1 MQITVVGI
9 RFKENGKVYFFDP
22 KDLQLNIGDGA
33 LVETA
38 RGLEYGTVASHIKQ
52 VDQAMIISELKP
64 VVRKATEKDIK
75 QYNNNIQKSQ
85 EAQKVILQMIDNLKL
100 DMQVVDVEY
109 VFDGSK
115 VIISFTSD
123 NRVDFRELVKDLA
136 IKLKTRIELRQIGI
150 RDKSK
155 VVGGIGICGKECC
168 CKTYLNDFEK
178 VSIKMAKT
186 QGLSLNPTKISGLC
200 GRLMCCLEYE
210 NPYYAEVASKMPK
223 INSEVTTPDG
233 KGVVVYQ
240 NYLRQ
245 KVSVKL
251 EGSDA
256 AYNYKEYDLDQLKT
270 TKTVKGSPAP
280 VDTQPKQDKQPA
292 KQNQPEQKVQPQEQK
307 ENTNTQKNKSF
318 NKNKK
323 HKKFNKKGKDE
334 KQSNPQ

>member
-1 MQITVVGI
+1 MQVTVVGI

-22 KDLQLNIGDGA
+22 KDLQLNIDDGV

-38 RGLEYGTVASHIKQ
+38 RGLEYGIVASNIKQ
-52 VDQAMIISELKP
+52 VDQAMIISTLKP
-64 VVRKATEKDIK
+64 VVRKATDKDTK
-75 QYNNNIQKSQ
+75 QHASNVQKAVD
-85 EAQKVILQMIDNLKL
+85 AQKIILEMIDKLQL

-109 VFDGSK
+109 VFDGTK

-136 IKLKTRIELRQIGI
+136 TKLKTRIELRQIGI

-168 CKTYLNDFEK
+168 CKLYLNDFEK

-210 NPYYAEVASKMPK
+210 NPYYQEVAQMMPK
-223 INSEVTTPDG
+223 LNSEVTTPDG

-240 NYLRQ
+240 NYLKK

-251 EGSDA
+251 DGMDVS
-256 AYNYKEYDLDQLKT
+256 YNYKEYTLDQLT
-270 TKTVKGSPAP
+270 NTKPVKASIVQA
-280 VDTQPKQDKQPA
+280 Q
-292 KQNQPEQKVQPQEQK
+292 QPEQKQQAADKPAKPQEQAK
-307 ENTNTQKNKSF
+307 EQSVKKLNKH
-318 NKNKK
+318 KK
-323 HKKFNKKGKDE
+323 HKKAKKSPDENK
-334 KQSNPQ
+334 SN

>member
-1 MQITVVGI
+1 MQVTVVGI

-38 RGLEYGTVASHIKQ
+38 RGLEYGMVASHIKQ
-52 VDQAMIISELKP
+52 VDKAMIISTLKP
-64 VVRKATEKDIK
+64 VVRKATEQDIK
-75 QYNNNIQKSQ
+75 QHNANLQKSQ
-85 EAQKVILQMIDNLKL
+85 DAEKIISQMIDKLKL

-109 VFDGSK
+109 VFDASK

-136 IKLKTRIELRQIGI
+136 VKLKTRIELRQIGI

-155 VVGGIGICGKECC
+155 VVGGICICGKECC

-210 NPYYAEVASKMPK
+210 NPYYSEVAEKMPK
-223 INSEVTTPDG
+223 LNSEVTTPDG

-240 NYLRQ
+240 NYLKQ
-245 KVSVKL
+245 MVSVKL

-256 AYNYKEYDLDQLKT
+256 AYNYKEYHLDQLKT
-270 TKTVKGSPAP
+270 SKTVKGNNKPAEQEQP
-280 VDTQPKQDKQPA
+280 RQEQPQPKVEKEQKETANHNQPKQ
-292 KQNQPEQKVQPQEQK
+292 
-307 ENTNTQKNKSF
+307 

-334 KQSNPQ
+334 KQPNKQ